1 MAYSFGDLDEQFS
14 SPMKLNKWFRHFWL
28 GLSQK
33 FLNFQYKRSY
43 KTSFG
48 NILINSIMFLMVLY
62 CFKKL
67 VWPESGKVSKGKL
80 GIKVLQELVSD
91 EIMDSAV
98 VLKSQIAQSWAMEM
112 D

>member
-1 MAYSFGDLDEQFS
+1 
-14 SPMKLNKWFRHFWL
+14 
-28 GLSQK
+28 
-33 FLNFQYKRSY
+33 
-43 KTSFG
+43 
-48 NILINSIMFLMVLY
+48 MVLY

>member
-1 MAYSFGDLDEQFS
+1 M
-14 SPMKLNKWFRHFWL
+14 
-28 GLSQK
+28 
-33 FLNFQYKRSY
+33 
-43 KTSFG
+43 TSCG
-48 NILINSIMFLMVLY
+48 TILINSIMFLMMLY

-67 VWPESGKVSKGKL
+67 VCPESGKVSKGKL

-98 VLKSQIAQSWAMEM
+98 FLKSQIDQSWALEM